1 MINIILDDGT
11 ETIRTV
17 AFQDNLAGIGLTDLE
32 NPEELIRQRE
42 NLLGKEMIFHGSV
55 RSNKVFNT
63 PEFII
68 ERVEVVNPEM
78 LIKELEVN

>member
-1 MINIILDDGT
+1 LLNVVLDDGT

-32 NPEELIRQRE
+32 NMEELILQRE
-42 NLLGKEMIFHGSV
+42 RLLGKEMLFYGVV
-55 RSNKVFNT
+55 RNNKVFNT

-68 ERVEVVNPEM
+68 EKVEEINPDL
-78 LIKELEVN
+78 LIKELENG